1 MSSRLSALLLMC
13 VLLVGGPL
21 GLAASACG
29 GFFCATAPIDQ
40 SGEKILFLV
49 EPQKLTA
56 YVQIQY
62 QGSAEDFSWVVP
74 VPALPTLSVGSDEI
88 FSRLEPATQVRYQLQ
103 FTNPEGSC
111 KTDGNTFLAMPMAEG
126 TVAVDKAAGV
136 TVVSQQVIGPYDSAI
151 LKADTVA
158 ELQTWLT
165 DNHYTIPP
173 RFDEVTKTYVKKDN
187 YFIALRLRRDRDTGD
202 LAPIVF
208 SYNSNEPCVP
218 LILTS
223 IAARPNMPI
232 TVYVLGPGRAIPS
245 NYRHVQVNEA
255 LIDWLGGGRNY
266 NDLVSRAVDEGGG
279 RAFVTDIAAKS
290 STIQPALV
298 SNYNLSGLE
307 GVTNAWSAFLHIQN
321 QAFPRGPQLQAVL
334 KRHIPMPD
342 SLQGQVSETDFY
354 NMMWN
359 YQSQL
364 AQQAMTAEQAQ
375 AFKDEL
381 NTVFVQPL
389 VKAYQAFGQVPYL
402 TRFYTTM
409 SAEEMTVDP
418 ILDYNTGLPDVSNVR
433 TAEATILCSPH
444 LTTAQA
450 PVRIK
455 LKDGTTFAVTRA
467 RPVSVPDMPTA
478 MVVEQ
483 LNPIDVGTV
492 VQDNRQQIQNLLNQF
507 ASVASAVS
515 AAEKLAGVGPGCG
528 CNLPGGAPANPLQGA
543 GEAGVYGV
551 AYLGIFGFLRF
562 RRNKR

>member
-1 MSSRLSALLLMC
+1 MPHRLAAIVLLILS
-13 VLLVGGPL
+13 LVGGPL

-49 EPQKLTA
+49 EGQKLTA

-88 FSRLEPATQVRYQLQ
+88 FARLERATQVQYQLQ
-103 FTNPEGSC
+103 FTNPEGTC
-111 KTDGNTFLAMPMAEG
+111 KTPGGGFAVPTMANGATE
-126 TVAVDKAAGV
+126 DRAAGV
-136 TVVSQQVIGPYDSAI
+136 TVVSQQVVGPYDSAI

-158 ELQTWLT
+158 ELQEWLT
-165 DNHYTIPP
+165 TNNYTIPP

-208 SYNSNEPCVP
+208 SYNSSEPCVP

-232 TVYVLGPGRAIPS
+232 TVYVLGPGRAIPL

-255 LIDWLGGGRNY
+255 MIDWLNGGRNY
-266 NDLVSRAVDEGGG
+266 NDLVTRAVDEGGG
-279 RAFVTDIAAKS
+279 RAFVTDIAVKS
-290 STIQPALV
+290 STLQPTLA
-298 SNYNLSGLE
+298 STYNLSGME
-307 GVTNAWSAFLHIQN
+307 GATNAWSAVLHLQN
-321 QAFPRGPQLQAVL
+321 QNFPTGPQLQAVL

-342 SLQGQVSETDFY
+342 SLQGQVSETQFY
-354 NMMWN
+354 STLWS

-364 AQQAMTAEQAQ
+364 SQQAMTPEQAL
-375 AFKDEL
+375 AFKQEL
-381 NTVFVQPL
+381 DTVFVKPL
-389 VKAYQAFGQVPYL
+389 VTAHEAFGRVPYL

-409 SAEEMTVDP
+409 SADEMTVDP
-418 ILDYNTGLPDVSNVR
+418 ILDYNTGLPDVSNIR
-433 TAEATILCSPH
+433 TAEATILCSPN
-444 LTTAQA
+444 LTTQQA
-450 PVRIK
+450 PIRIK
-455 LKDGTTFAVTRA
+455 LKDGTTFAVTRNQ
-467 RPVSVPDMPTA
+467 PVSVPDMPTA

-483 LNPIDVGTV
+483 LNPIDPGTV
-492 VQDNRQQIQNLLNQF
+492 VQDNRQQIQNLLNKF
-507 ASVASAVS
+507 ASVANAVS
-515 AAEKLAGVGPGCG
+515 AAEKVAGVGPGCG

-543 GEAGVYGV
+543 GEAGVYGL
-551 AYLGIFGFLRF
+551 AYVGIFGYLRF
-562 RRNKR
+562 RRKQR